1 MKSILTFIKSL
12 YLNGFLVLTLVYGL
26 EIISRSTSNNIAYV
40 TLTLF
45 LVFTLSYILIKVD
58 PYKGAKLTDPK
69 NLLSKI
75 SIFVLLI
82 VLFIVF

>member
-1 MKSILTFIKSL
+1 MKNILTFIKSL
-12 YLNGFLVLTLVYGL
+12 YLNGFLVITFVYGL
-26 EIISRSTSNNIAYV
+26 EIISQSTSNNIVYA

-58 PYKGAKLTDPK
+58 PYKGVKLTDPK

-75 SIFVLLI
+75 SIFVLMI
-82 VLFIVF
+82 LFIFI